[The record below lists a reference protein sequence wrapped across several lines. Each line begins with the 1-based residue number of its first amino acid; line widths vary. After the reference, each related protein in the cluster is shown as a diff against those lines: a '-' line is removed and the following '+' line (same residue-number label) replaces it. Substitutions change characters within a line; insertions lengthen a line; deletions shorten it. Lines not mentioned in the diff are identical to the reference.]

1 MPCCLFKNVIQDI
14 TTVKKKDIYSELV
27 IKDAIIWIDTWEKFI
42 THHLPEDER
51 GMFLSRQ
58 TAESVRLTSKSI
70 LAPKASP
77 SIPSRTS
84 ELTMLTDIRQKFNL
98 LYPSEA
104 LLGLLIFVEEWV
116 NICMK
121 QTISEDLYFVI
132 TNKVLMDARLSEKQV
147 GCNVSEHKTSL
158 TAKVTHFFVVYHIYF
173 FTREVNMTR
182 ASRLRTKSI
191 TKKAHLQ

>member
-1 MPCCLFKNVIQDI
+1 MHFDEHFILKEY
-14 TTVKKKDIYSELV
+14 KH
-27 IKDAIIWIDTWEKFI
+27 IINDTWEKFI

-58 TAESVRLTSKSI
+58 TAEICSNCMTQLGSFRVVFWSAPPIIPQHSKSI

-132 TNKVLMDARLSEKQV
+132 TNKVLMDVRLSK
-147 GCNVSEHKTSL
+147 KTG
-158 TAKVTHFFVVYHIYF
+158 
-173 FTREVNMTR
+173 
-182 ASRLRTKSI
+182 
-191 TKKAHLQ
+191 